1 MTTGQKNKYVN
12 RIKNYSN
19 ISGAGED
26 SAANPSRFGDSSMK
40 SLDKKERNKQ
50 AAKNSRDRKKLY
62 IEIME
67 EKKRAL

>member
-1 MTTGQKNKYVN
+1 M
-12 RIKNYSN
+12 I
-19 ISGAGED
+19 
-26 SAANPSRFGDSSMK
+26 NPSHCGESSGK

-67 EKKRAL
+67 EKKKTLEK